1 MAMTMT
7 ETMMTA
13 AILGVLRSWTD
24 AESSDETSDDEREW
38 TDGVDSLTDR
48 RSFWLIF
55 RFCFNFFEK
64 VIEVF
69 LLNAAKSWNIIA
81 SGDRLIVRAP

>member
-24 AESSDETSDDEREW
+24 AESSDETSDDERE
-38 TDGVDSLTDR
+38 
-48 RSFWLIF
+48 
-55 RFCFNFFEK
+55 
-64 VIEVF
+64 
-69 LLNAAKSWNIIA
+69 
-81 SGDRLIVRAP
+81 